1 VCAAHRADL
10 SGDAALGRCVRAT
23 ARYVASH
30 SNRLTCRVRSYPMG
44 SARVAAPGA
53 RGHMSRHAMQTSDAA
68 AQGCSWDAWGRWEVT
83 EEADAWERDRGWPPD
98 PMWTESNW
106 PGEGQGFTL
115 YQARDA
121 AAPTACRP
129 RLPAP
134 SAVRQESVCAAANP
148 TGGLRVPSKRRQRW
162 SGGCCWAGA
171 CWRPPASSRP
181 SELGQ
186 RMSGTRSSRS
196 GVLDSL
202 SEHHCSCRVR
212 ACCLVPQAV
221 CCNAGQMPH
230 CHQSV
235 HVGLSTAN
243 RIHTAHA

>member
-1 VCAAHRADL
+1 MCAAHRADL

-134 SAVRQESVCAAANP
+134 SAVRQESVCARCYADRRAA
-148 TGGLRVPSKRRQRW
+148 RAQQEAAAVERRLLL
-162 SGGCCWAGA
+162 GGCLLAAASFLAALGA
-171 CWRPPASSRP
+171 
-181 SELGQ
+181 
-186 RMSGTRSSRS
+186 
-196 GVLDSL
+196 
-202 SEHHCSCRVR
+202 R
-212 ACCLVPQAV
+212 AAYE
-221 CCNAGQMPH
+221 
-230 CHQSV
+230 
-235 HVGLSTAN
+235 
-243 RIHTAHA
+243 RHTKQP